1 MPPAP
6 RVKTLHRIV
15 DEKVEALEFGIKENY
30 SFVGVPLRDLRI
42 KRGILVAGIVR
53 RSGRIVIP
61 TGDDAH
67 QPGDDVIVVATDTG
81 IQDIRDI
88 FQ

>member
-1 MPPAP
+1 M
-6 RVKTLHRIV
+6 
-15 DEKVEALEFGIKENY
+15 
-30 SFVGVPLRDLRI
+30 
-42 KRGILVAGIVR
+42 AGIVR

-61 TGDDAH
+61 TGDDVIN
-67 QPGDDVIVVATDTG
+67 QGDDVIVVATDTG